1 MKKSLSRCEEC
12 GEENA
17 ILTQVSNTVDLAF
30 LCSDCYSFKYS
41 KEIQNEFCYAEKEKN

>member
-12 GEENA
+12 GEENS

-30 LCSDCYSFKYS
+30 LCNDCYSLKYS
-41 KEIQNEFCYAEKEKN
+41 KEIQNEITYVEEEEK